1 MYVPRVMSDS
11 KHNHEKTRLLMRKR
25 KCVHLSS
32 NSPFMSRNAYNGGS
46 GKKSPERWQKFNRQ
60 VNVNCPRVV
69 GPGIPGEF
77 DCTVFPF
84 PWVGNNKMKGL
95 MEHKIFEGGGVW
107 QDLSSAWKL
116 ASTCHLENITQISLG
131 LLFCAC
137 LPF

>member
-1 MYVPRVMSDS
+1 MLTMADLAKNLQSAGKSLIDKS
-11 KHNHEKTRLLMRKR
+11 M
-25 KCVHLSS
+25 LS
-32 NSPFMSRNAYNGGS
+32 
-46 GKKSPERWQKFNRQ
+46 
-60 VNVNCPRVV
+60 PRVV

-116 ASTCHLENITQISLG
+116 GSTCHLENITQISLG